1 MAETGARYAR
11 IVVKHRRGDDPVAR
25 FQEEARWSS
34 FTLSWSRR
42 LTGGPRWARRFI
54 IIVVLLVLTLP
65 GVFGLIEL
73 LRGRDEQVNPRPV
86 PSECLEE
93 QGCIELLPTSSPS
106 APG

>member
-1 MAETGARYAR
+1 VAETGARYAR
-11 IVVKHRRGDDPVAR
+11 LVVKHRRGEDPVAR
-25 FQEEARWSS
+25 LQEEARWSS

-65 GVFGLIEL
+65 GVFGLIEFL
-73 LRGRDEQVNPRPV
+73 GGRDEQVKPRPL